1 MGLVHTF
8 HPAHARFI
16 SSLTCSSKSYILAT
30 SSRERV
36 GGEDVGHEGKQD
48 RGPHVFGY
56 QGKGKENLFQD
67 QDEWSGA
74 SWLWMM

>member
-1 MGLVHTF
+1 MGLQLRVLH
-8 HPAHARFI
+8 I
-16 SSLTCSSKSYILAT
+16 GYLQQG
-30 SSRERV
+30 EV

>member
-30 SSRERV
+30 SSSDRV
-36 GGEDVGHEGKQD
+36 SGEDAGHKGKQD
-48 RGPHVFGY
+48 RRPNVFGY

-67 QDEWSGA
+67 QDE
-74 SWLWMM
+74 